1 MSRDYLKKF
10 PGVAND
16 PQKAAQYTKAR
27 RHKANIASHYGSTV
41 RRILKGEHKEK

>member
-1 MSRDYLKKF
+1 MPRDYLKKF
-10 PGVAND
+10 PGVEKD

-27 RHKANIASHYGSTV
+27 RHKANIASHYDRIV